1 MHFLI
6 FLKLH
11 ATVIQSVKRNGIIF
25 DVCVLLYD
33 LEVLKSFSFEG
44 CFHLGNRK
52 NSAGA
57 ESGEWDRLR
66 ITTPRLASKSFTIM
80 EEWALALSYKRNRTY
95 TSIVSPRESPGSI
108 PSQSRG
114 IIGG

>member
-57 ESGEWDRLR
+57 ESGE
-66 ITTPRLASKSFTIM
+66 
-80 EEWALALSYKRNRTY
+80 
-95 TSIVSPRESPGSI
+95 
-108 PSQSRG
+108 
-114 IIGG
+114 